1 MGKRSR
7 QVYIDDKIWQSGR
20 MLALKISMTM
30 SAYVESLIAE
40 NVRMNEFTSSLGEK
54 EKDEP
59 HKTS

>member
-1 MGKRSR
+1 
-7 QVYIDDKIWQSGR
+7 
-20 MLALKISMTM
+20 MLALKIGMTM

-40 NVRMNEFTSSLGEK
+40 NVRMNEFVSGLGEK

>member
-1 MGKRSR
+1 MAKKSR

-40 NVRMNEFTSSLGEK
+40 NVRMNEFVSGLGKK

-59 HKTS
+59 NKTS